1 MSNPHSLPDY
11 KDRYFETKSLDC
23 INGKPT
29 LQKII
34 KIFCQLKRNAQKVPT
49 RLGGGNHGY
58 LALLYKD
65 PKYNLIPGTAQFNRP
80 TDPGIF
86 SPTNITIAAAST
98 GVATRTTPA
107 TPAAPTT
114 RPPNSAELTQQKANY
129 DDRLCLFLEVETVER
144 LLSNQL
150 IKAFDDDYVQALRD
164 ANDVISFKIPDIME
178 YLVKTYGQ
186 LKPEELRHM
195 KSEVEEYIY
204 DPSLPID
211 VLFNKMDFF
220 CDVVEF
226 VEKSISDADRVDM
239 IYIILNRCGVFCN
252 SLNLEQTSQSG
263 SNV

>member
-11 KDRYFETKSLDC
+11 KDWYFETKSLDC
-23 INGKPT
+23 VHGKPT

-65 PKYNLIPGTAQFNRP
+65 PKYNAITGTAPFNRP

-114 RPPNSAELTQQKANY
+114 RPPNSAELAQQKANY
-129 DDRLCLFLEVETVER
+129 DDSLRLFLEVETVER
-144 LLSNQL
+144 LLLNQL
-150 IKAFDDDYVQALRD
+150 IEAFDDDYVQALRD
-164 ANDVISFKIPDIME
+164 ANDVISFKIPDIMD

-204 DPSLPID
+204 DPALPID

-220 CDVVEF
+220 CDVAEF
-226 VEKSISDADRVDM
+226 VETR
-239 IYIILNRCGVFCN
+239 F
-252 SLNLEQTSQSG
+252 
-263 SNV
+263 